1 MRTEENKRE
10 SSDFQEICESFH
22 CVSDLKV
29 VSLLDKIRFCTFKMK
44 LLQTV
49 VENKVSDSQKK
60 KKHLV
65 FEKKKK

>member
-1 MRTEENKRE
+1 MRTEEKKRE

-60 KKHLV
+60 QKT
-65 FEKKKK
+65 FGIWKKK